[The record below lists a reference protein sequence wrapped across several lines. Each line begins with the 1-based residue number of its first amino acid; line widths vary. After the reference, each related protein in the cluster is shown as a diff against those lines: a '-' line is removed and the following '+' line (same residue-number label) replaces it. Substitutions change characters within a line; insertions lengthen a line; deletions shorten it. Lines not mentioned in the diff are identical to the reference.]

1 MPRCPDSTL
10 VHLFSLLPTL
20 CTDLR
25 ISSRFP
31 CACRALRACPHLHF
45 SGRKLSNS
53 SRAVLCSER
62 LEFLSPGSLW
72 AGPVCM
78 ALCCLSE
85 GQAGVTQSTFGVQEL
100 FSEDLMADELTF
112 ESASKR
118 PREMP
123 RSVEPPVPD
132 RDNARRQRGPWVPA
146 EQPCVR
152 RTPNSEQ
159 RASVLRSSW
168 SAASP
173 RSKLLV

>member
-1 MPRCPDSTL
+1 
-10 VHLFSLLPTL
+10 
-20 CTDLR
+20 
-25 ISSRFP
+25 
-31 CACRALRACPHLHF
+31 
-45 SGRKLSNS
+45 
-53 SRAVLCSER
+53 
-62 LEFLSPGSLW
+62 
-72 AGPVCM
+72 M

-123 RSVEPPVPD
+123 RSVETPVPD
-132 RDNARRQRGPWVPA
+132 RDNARRQHGPWVPA

-152 RTPNSEQ
+152 RAPNSEQ
-159 RASVLRSSW
+159 PASALRSSW